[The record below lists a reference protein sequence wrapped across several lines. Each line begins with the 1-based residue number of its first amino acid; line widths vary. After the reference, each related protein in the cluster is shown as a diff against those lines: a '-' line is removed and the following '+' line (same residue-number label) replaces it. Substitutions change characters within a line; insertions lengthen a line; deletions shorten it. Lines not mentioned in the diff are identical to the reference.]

1 MLAIIGIPTFLLE
14 LLMNLLI
21 KMFTTYT
28 PRGFSSPATSGF
40 YQKTSFVQ
48 SYICSRIWFLFT
60 VAFSCFLWD
69 NTQVLWGWTTPT
81 GEVPRRWFL
90 FTIDIGEAPRSPHVS
105 HSPHSPHQFLI
116 FLGSAHWIGWWKLP
130 GLAVW
135 HFGSLAVSS
144 PAPWSGTRMC
154 QYSWEV
160 CQYSWKVWQ
169 YSWQGDFSLHFK
181 WHMLSKKLW
190 FPPQS
195 KRFDEE
201 QTADCS
207 TTKIDE
213 RVCGT
218 YYVFLKG
225 SHQ

>member
-1 MLAIIGIPTFLLE
+1 MIPYFLMLAIIGIPTFLLE

-90 FTIDIGEAPRSPHVS
+90 FTIDIGEVPSSPHVS
-105 HSPHSPHQFLI
+105 NSPHSPPIPHKIPNYPHIASSNLV
-116 FLGSAHWIGWWKLP
+116 KL
-130 GLAVW
+130 
-135 HFGSLAVSS
+135 F
-144 PAPWSGTRMC
+144 C
-154 QYSWEV
+154 F
-160 CQYSWKVWQ
+160 KV
-169 YSWQGDFSLHFK
+169 
-181 WHMLSKKLW
+181 
-190 FPPQS
+190 
-195 KRFDEE
+195 
-201 QTADCS
+201 
-207 TTKIDE
+207 
-213 RVCGT
+213 
-218 YYVFLKG
+218 
-225 SHQ
+225 